1 LHRHKAVPGQQRSLT
16 VPLAAFKFAHGGP
29 SIETAP
35 RPAGADTEA
44 VLRGAGYT
52 DDEIALFKDAKAI

>member
-1 LHRHKAVPGQQRSLT
+1 M
-16 VPLAAFKFAHGGP
+16 AAFKFAHGGL

-35 RPAGADTEA
+35 RQAGADTEA
-44 VLRGAGYT
+44 VLRDAGYT